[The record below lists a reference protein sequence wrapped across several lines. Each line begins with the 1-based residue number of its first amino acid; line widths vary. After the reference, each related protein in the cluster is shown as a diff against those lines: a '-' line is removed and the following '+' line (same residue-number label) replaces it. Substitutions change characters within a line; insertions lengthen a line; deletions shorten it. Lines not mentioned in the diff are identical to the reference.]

1 MAKIKA
7 QIAAIKS
14 HVPDLQ
20 VGNKALAEIG
30 KWDAETIYEKTGIS
44 VRRFARESECAS
56 DLGVAAAEKLFDN
69 GDCRPEDIDFLLFCT
84 QTPDYLLPATA
95 CLIQDRL
102 GLKRSCGALDF
113 SLGCSGFVYGLALAK
128 GVIETGLAENL
139 LLITADTYTKLLH
152 PSDFGVRA
160 VFGDGAAATLIRGV
174 DADYEG
180 IGPFVFGTDGR
191 GAQEL
196 MVPAGGMRMPIT
208 QDTWI
213 EREVEPGV
221 FRSPRNLYMNGP
233 EIFSF
238 TLKTIPG
245 LVNALL
251 TKCKMASADVD
262 YFIFH
267 QASRLVLDHLRKKMR
282 IPEEKFS
289 INLESSGNTV
299 SSTIPMAME
308 ASLEKGRLR
317 QGFKIMLVGF
327 GVGYSWGA
335 AMVRF
340 P

>member
-1 MAKIKA
+1 MSRIQAR
-7 QIAAIKS
+7 IAAIKS
-14 HVPDLQ
+14 HVPDLE

-30 KWDAETIYEKTGIS
+30 KWDAETIYAKTGIS
-44 VRRFARESECAS
+44 VRRVARKNECAS
-56 DLGVAAAEKLFDN
+56 DLGVAAAEKLFQD
-69 GDCRPEDIDFLLFCT
+69 GDCCPQDVDFLLFCT
-84 QTPDYLLPATA
+84 QTPDYFLPATA
-95 CLIQDRL
+95 CLLQDRL
-102 GLKRSCGALDF
+102 GLKRTCGALDF
-113 SLGCSGFVYGLALAK
+113 NLGCSGFVYGLALAK
-128 GVIETGLAENL
+128 GIIETGVAKNL

-174 DADYEG
+174 DADYEA
-180 IGPFVFGTDGR
+180 IGPFVFGADGR
-191 GAQEL
+191 GAKEL
-196 MVPAGGMRMPIT
+196 IVPAGGMRMPIT
-208 QDTWI
+208 QETCTD
-213 EREVEPGV
+213 REVEPGI

-238 TLKTIPG
+238 TLKTVPG

-251 TKCKMASADVD
+251 TKCEMAPADVD
-262 YFIFH
+262 YFFFH

-289 INLESSGNTV
+289 INLESCGNTV

-308 ASLEKGRLR
+308 ASLEKGRLK
-317 QGFKIMLVGF
+317 QGFKVMLVGF